1 MRKRARLL
9 PTPMRKLKMN
19 EIVTAIELNASG
31 IRLVSGYVYEGKVYV
46 LQSLVGK
53 SISLDNNGLMDR
65 RQVEDTLTSLIET
78 AKNTLKCDLKNYIFL
93 LPPDDYLVKNSYS
106 SSVTMNEYV
115 AQKDYANCISMLEKL
130 VKVNNSTIVFDDPVY
145 FVTENGEQVST
156 FPLNE
161 RSENLSVNADV
172 HMISKVSYDYYM
184 EIIKK
189 LGILPYAT
197 LVSTFG
203 SCSFLT
209 SFKSP
214 DSFYL
219 IQVENES
226 TYLSLVKNRRL
237 AFSKEYA
244 VSMNSLYEK
253 TAEKL
258 NMTKE
263 KMEDYITTFGLK
275 SEQSIPILTEEKKTM
290 EEIGNAFRQ
299 EFSQFA
305 SIKEKM
311 DELEPTRSLSII
323 FLGNA
328 DRIDGMNAHLSNF
341 FGRDLLLFYPKVLGA
356 RNDSLVSCLGGIKIT
371 SNSYMP
377 PLKESNEVNTNLN
390 NTGFARG

>member
-1 MRKRARLL
+1 MRI
-9 PTPMRKLKMN
+9 PMRKVNMN

-31 IRLVSGYVYEGKVYV
+31 IRLVSGYVYEDKVYV

-53 SISLDNNGLMDR
+53 SINLDNNGLMDR

-93 LPPDDYLVKNSYS
+93 LPPDDFLVKNSSS

-115 AQKDYANCISMLEKL
+115 AQKDFTNCISMLEKI
-130 VKVNNSTIVFDDPVY
+130 VKVNNSTIVFDVPIY
-145 FVTENGEQVST
+145 FALEDGEHIPT

-197 LVSTFG
+197 LVSTYG

-214 DSFYL
+214 DSFFL
-219 IQVENES
+219 LQVENES

-237 AFSKEYA
+237 AFSKEYP

-253 TAEKL
+253 TGEKL
-258 NMTKE
+258 NLTKE
-263 KMEDYITTFGLK
+263 KMEDYISTFGLK
-275 SEQSIPILTEEKKTM
+275 KDQAIPIQTEEKKPLGDL
-290 EEIGNAFRQ
+290 IDAFLQ
-299 EFSQFA
+299 EFSQFE

-311 DELEPTRSLSII
+311 DELDSSRSLTII
-323 FLGNA
+323 FLGSGG
-328 DRIDGMNAHLSNF
+328 RIDGMNGNLSNYF
-341 FGRDLLLFYPKVLGA
+341 IRQLLLFYPKVLGA

-377 PLKESNEVNTNLN
+377 PLKENNEIDPNLN

>member
-1 MRKRARLL
+1 MRILMRK
-9 PTPMRKLKMN
+9 MKMN

-53 SISLDNNGLMDR
+53 SISLDNNGLMDS
-65 RQVEDTLTSLIET
+65 RQVEDTLASLIET

-93 LPPDDYLVKNSYS
+93 LPPDDFLVKNSSS
-106 SSVTMNEYV
+106 SSVTMNELI
-115 AQKDYANCISMLEKL
+115 AQKDFANCISMLEKL
-130 VKVNNSTIVFDDPVY
+130 VKVSNSTIVFDAPVY
-145 FVTENGEQVST
+145 FATENGEQLTT
-156 FPLNE
+156 FPLNVQ
-161 RSENLSVNADV
+161 SENLSVNADV

-184 EIIKK
+184 EIIRK

-197 LVSTFG
+197 LVSTYG

-209 SFKSP
+209 SLKSP

-219 IQVENES
+219 IQVEGES
-226 TYLSLVKNRRL
+226 TYLSLIKNKRL
-237 AFSKEYA
+237 AFSKEYP
-244 VSMNSLYEK
+244 VSMKSLYEK

-263 KMEDYITTFGLK
+263 QIEDYITTFGLK
-275 SEQSIPILTEEKKTM
+275 AEQAIPILTEEKKPL
-290 EEIGNAFRQ
+290 EDIVDAFLH
-299 EFSQFA
+299 EFTQFA
-305 SIKEKM
+305 FIKEKM

-323 FLGNA
+323 FLGSA
-328 DRIDGMNAHLSNF
+328 DRIDGMNANLSNYF
-341 FGRDLLLFYPKVLGA
+341 ARALLLFYPKVLGA
-356 RNDSLVSCLGGIKIT
+356 RNDSLVSCLGGIKLT

-377 PLKESNEVNTNLN
+377 PLKENNEMNSNLN